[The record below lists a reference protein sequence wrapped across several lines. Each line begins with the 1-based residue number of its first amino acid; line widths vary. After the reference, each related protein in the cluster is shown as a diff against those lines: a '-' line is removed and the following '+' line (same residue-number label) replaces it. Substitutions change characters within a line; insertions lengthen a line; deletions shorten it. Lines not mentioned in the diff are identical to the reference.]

1 MKDNLNLTYR
11 RLTTRDKDGYA
22 KIKNDDTLSNNE
34 DIIIERLTIL
44 EDMIQNKKLVF
55 VPLKSNDKLYYKG
68 HMETCKGLYYSEG
81 KWKSIDIGER
91 LFHLVPIEAV
101 SKLETGETEG
111 DK

>member
-1 MKDNLNLTYR
+1 MRDDLNLTYK

-34 DIIIERLTIL
+34 NIIIEKLANL

-55 VPLKSNDKLYYKG
+55 IPLKSNDKLYYKG
-68 HMETCKGLYYSEG
+68 HIEICKGLYYSEG

-101 SKLETGETEG
+101 SKLETGEAEG